1 MCLKFIPD
9 YHFPISMISI
19 LTFATKSWKWENG
32 NQMDTT
38 NILRGVSSI
47 IPLSFFIA
55 KQLNRMTS
63 FREQVLN
70 LEQYTS
76 WYMCT
81 VSGWYASSSH
91 FTLTLKVCD

>member
-1 MCLKFIPD
+1 ME
-9 YHFPISMISI
+9 MG
-19 LTFATKSWKWENG
+19 KWLSDG
-32 NQMDTT
+32 HHQYITWC
-38 NILRGVSSI
+38 I
-47 IPLSFFIA
+47 INYTLEFLIA

-81 VSGWYASSSH
+81 VCGWYASSSH
-91 FTLTLKVCD
+91 FTLTLKVCDWKCV